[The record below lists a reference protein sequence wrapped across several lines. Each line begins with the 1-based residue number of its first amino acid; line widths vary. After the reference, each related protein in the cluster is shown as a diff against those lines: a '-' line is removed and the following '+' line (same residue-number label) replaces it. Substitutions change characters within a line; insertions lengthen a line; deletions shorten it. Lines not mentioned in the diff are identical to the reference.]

1 VFTGHKGLVDSVAI
15 SPDGRTLAS
24 GGKDHKVMIYSVVT
38 NTRIAVLEGH
48 TGQVDSVVFSPD
60 GKTLATG
67 AEDRSVRLWDL
78 TR

>member
-1 VFTGHKGLVDSVAI
+1 
-15 SPDGRTLAS
+15 
-24 GGKDHKVMIYSVVT
+24 MIYSVVT